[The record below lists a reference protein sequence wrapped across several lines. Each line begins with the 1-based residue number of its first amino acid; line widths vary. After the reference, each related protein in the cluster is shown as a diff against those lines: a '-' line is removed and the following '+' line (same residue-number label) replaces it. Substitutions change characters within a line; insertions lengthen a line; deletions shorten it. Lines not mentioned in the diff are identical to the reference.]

1 MYVWHVQKTTY
12 LLGVDRVK
20 IYYNV
25 SLTSVTWW
33 HNEPGTLIKGA
44 PFTGIVDLK
53 KMDLR

>member
-33 HNEPGTLIKGA
+33 YNEPGTLIKGA